1 MRASFVSTE
10 VVNGLRRNVSMTIA
24 MILTTAI
31 SLTLLG
37 SGLVVVRKVD
47 QAQDSLRQA
56 ADVVVYLNDQVSAED
71 SACQQQTCSGLRAEL
86 EQASGVRSVKYLSR
100 QQVYERAIEKFDN
113 RPELREIA
121 RPEAL
126 PAAMWVE
133 LGDTVDPAAIQQQFG
148 DSPGVANIDN
158 QSDFV
163 RSLVG
168 KLNDVR
174 DGTFLIAALQAFA
187 ALLLIS
193 NTIQLSAFNR
203 RTETGI
209 MRLVG
214 ASRWYTQLPFL
225 LEAMVSGIIGSLVA
239 VGLLVVIKEAFLD
252 GLMKPLSGT
261 GLLTPVSYADIAFV
275 SPILVLVAAVVSG
288 LTGYLTLRLYVRI

>member
-1 MRASFVSTE
+1 MRASFVSSE

-24 MILTTAI
+24 MILTTAV

-37 SGLVVVRKVD
+37 GGLIVVRKVD
-47 QAQDSLRQA
+47 QAQESLRNA
-56 ADVVVYLNDQVSAED
+56 ADVVVYMNENVSANDPECAND
-71 SACQQQTCSGLRAEL
+71 PCAGLRSEL
-86 EQASGVRSVKYLSR
+86 EQASGVQSVQYLNR
-100 QQVYERAIEKFDN
+100 QAIFDRATEEFSN
-113 RPELREIA
+113 QPQLQELVRPK
-121 RPEAL
+121 AL
-126 PAAMWVE
+126 PAALWVE
-133 LGDTVDPAAIQQQFG
+133 LGDNVTPQAVKKQFEG
-148 DSPGVANIDN
+148 RAGIGSIND
-158 QSDFV
+158 QSQFV
-163 RSLVG
+163 RNMVN

-225 LEAMVSGIIGSLVA
+225 LEAMVSGIIGSVA
-239 VGLLVVIKEAFLD
+239 ATGLLMVLKEAFLD
-252 GLMKPLSGT
+252 GLMKPLT
-261 GLLTPVSYADIAFV
+261 NANLLTAVSYADVAFV
-275 SPILVLVAAVVSG
+275 APILVLVASAISG